1 MSLAEFNVLTML
13 CDFLTTEYLMRK
25 DGRPSAET
33 LKVDDYLDNK
43 VLVDEKAIFCHC
55 GSPADH
61 CLFQTRRRDPA
72 KRNWRQ
78 KHEREKGVARCG
90 LKSRLL

>member
-43 VLVDEKAIFCHC
+43 VLVDERQYSATVVALQTIACFKLDEETLQSAIGVKNMKGRK
-55 GSPADH
+55 GSH
-61 CLFQTRRRDPA
+61 V
-72 KRNWRQ
+72 
-78 KHEREKGVARCG
+78 VA
-90 LKSRLL
+90 